1 MISMK
6 KIVVG
11 TLTACMVLSGAALAK
26 AENSME
32 SAVNAAKSQ
41 VITNSFKVNCS
52 DLLKNLPCKLNVK
65 WCTGSGNT
73 QKPEITLPGGSSEDK
88 DNAGDSSNIG
98 SSDKDNTEDSSGNE
112 TPNTPSET
120 PVTPGGNDQ
129 TGSTENGG
137 QTTEQSSY
145 AEKVLS
151 LVNAERAKQGLS
163 ALTLDQNLSA
173 VAYAHSKDMA
183 QRNFFSHTN
192 PDGQSPFDRMKANGI
207 SYKTA
212 AENIAVGQSSPE
224 QVVSSW
230 MNSEGHRKNILNG
243 NFNKMGIGLYETQS
257 GYRYYWTQC
266 FTD

>member
-11 TLTACMVLSGAALAK
+11 TLAACMVLSGAALAK

-32 SAVNAAKSQ
+32 SAANAAKSQ
-41 VITNSFKVNCS
+41 VITNSLKANCS
-52 DLLKNLPCKLNVK
+52 DFLKNLPCKLNVK
-65 WCTGSGNT
+65 WCAGSGNT
-73 QKPEITLPGGSSEDK
+73 QKPEVILPGGGLEDK
-88 DNAGDSSNIG
+88 DNAGDSS
-98 SSDKDNTEDSSGNE
+98 DSE
-112 TPNTPSET
+112 TPNTPGET

-129 TGSTENGG
+129 TGNNGSTENGG
-137 QTTEQSSY
+137 QTAEQGSY
-145 AEKVLS
+145 AAKALS

-173 VAYAHSKDMA
+173 VAAAHSKDMA

-212 AENIAVGQSSPE
+212 AENIAVGQPSPE

>member
-32 SAVNAAKSQ
+32 NAASTAKLQ
-41 VITNSFKVNCS
+41 VITNSLKANCS

-65 WCTGSGNT
+65 WCAGSGNT
-73 QKPEITLPGGSSEDK
+73 QEPGVTLPGGGLEDK
-88 DNAGDSSNIG
+88 DNAGS
-98 SSDKDNTEDSSGNE
+98 SSGSE
-112 TPNTPSET
+112 TPSVPNET
-120 PVTPGGNDQ
+120 PVTPGGNDR
-129 TGSTENGG
+129 TDSTENGG
-137 QTTEQSSY
+137 QTAEHSGY
-145 AEKVLS
+145 AAKVLS

-173 VAYAHSKDMA
+173 VATAHSKDMA

-230 MNSEGHRKNILNG
+230 MNSQGHRKNILNG

>member
-32 SAVNAAKSQ
+32 SAANAAKSQ
-41 VITNSFKVNCS
+41 VITNSLKANCS

-65 WCTGSGNT
+65 WCAGSGNT
-73 QKPEITLPGGSSEDK
+73 QKPEVILPGGGLEDK
-88 DNAGDSSNIG
+88 DNAGDSS
-98 SSDKDNTEDSSGNE
+98 D
-112 TPNTPSET
+112 SET
-120 PVTPGGNDQ
+120 PVTPGGNDR
-129 TGSTENGG
+129 TDSTENGG
-137 QTTEQSSY
+137 QTAEQGSY
-145 AEKVLS
+145 AAKVLS

-183 QRNFFSHTN
+183 QRSFFSHTN